1 MTDTITLE
9 DKINLLEL
17 QSESWLDFVQ
27 KMLAVTEDHN
37 FNINHEANVERELIS
52 NVLENVKICQKFY
65 MNIYDFCANSFNEY
79 NLSSPTYFWESI
91 KSVMRVG
98 WRNKD
103 FETLSTRE
111 LFKYFDLY
119 YFQDGI
125 LPTRHE
131 NIKLPEANKS
141 QFFRRNWQGQ
151 SFINRLTVWSM

>member
-1 MTDTITLE
+1 
-9 DKINLLEL
+9 
-17 QSESWLDFVQ
+17 
-27 KMLAVTEDHN
+27 MLAVTEDHN

-91 KSVMRVG
+91 KSVMRVD
-98 WRNKD
+98 WRNKED

-111 LFKYFDLY
+111 LFKYFDLN

-141 QFFRRNWQGQ
+141 QFFRRN
-151 SFINRLTVWSM
+151 